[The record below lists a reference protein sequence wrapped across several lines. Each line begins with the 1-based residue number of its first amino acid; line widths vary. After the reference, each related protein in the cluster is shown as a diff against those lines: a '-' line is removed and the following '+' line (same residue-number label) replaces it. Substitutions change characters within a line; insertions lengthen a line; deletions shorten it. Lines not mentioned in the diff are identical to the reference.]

1 MLNNERHNR
10 DAIVVV
16 KPTNGT
22 GIVIIPLP
30 EEVIISKN
38 SNKTRNLFLSCFFS
52 IGTCNMNIHY
62 SFLKIRCP

>member
-1 MLNNERHNR
+1 MLNNERHNS

-16 KPTNGT
+16 KPTNGK

-52 IGTCNMNIHY
+52 IGT
-62 SFLKIRCP
+62 